1 MNGFPPL
8 VQVLDALAALAD
20 PIRGRIV
27 LALERHEL
35 AVGELAATL
44 QLPQSTV
51 SRHLKTLV
59 DAGWVDARAEGASRR
74 YRLTAGSRS
83 SPTGRLWGAVRE
95 AMATLPE
102 AAHDADRLRAVL
114 AERRSASRS
123 FFSSSADAWD
133 RLRVDLFGARADLLA
148 LLALLDDA
156 LVIGDLGCGTGAS
169 AEALSPFVRRVIAV
183 DHSREML
190 ALARGRLAGRP
201 NVDLREGDLEALPID
216 DGELDAALLALVL
229 HHIPDPGAVL
239 AEAAR
244 AVRPGGRLLVVDMLP
259 HEREVYRVEMGHAWL
274 GFDRSTLDRWIT
286 EAGFEQLRF
295 VPVPPDPAGKGP
307 PLFAASA
314 RRRVAV
320 AAPAGIPRSTVA
332 DATPAAPDA
341 PIPTASAAPTI
352 NDRAVAN
359 GAAH

>member
-1 MNGFPPL
+1 M
-8 VQVLDALAALAD
+8 QVLDAIAALAD

-74 YRLTAGSRS
+74 YRLLTGGRT
-83 SPTGRLWGAVRE
+83 SPAGRLWGAVRE
-95 AMATLPE
+95 GMAALPG
-102 AAHDADRLRAVL
+102 AAHDAERLRAVL
-114 AERRSASRS
+114 AERRSASRQ
-123 FFSSSADAWD
+123 FFSTSADAWD
-133 RLRVDLFGARADLLA
+133 RLRVELFGARADLLA

-156 LVIGDLGCGTGAS
+156 LVIGDLGCGTGAAS
-169 AEALSPFVRRVIAV
+169 EALAPFVRRVVAV

-190 ALARGRLAGRP
+190 ALARQRLGGRA
-201 NVDLREGDLEALPID
+201 NVELREGDLEALPVD

-229 HHIPDPGAVL
+229 HHLPEPGAVL

-259 HEREVYRVEMGHAWL
+259 HDREVFRVEMGHAWL
-274 GFDRSTLDRWIT
+274 GFDRAALDAWVT

-314 RRRVAV
+314 RRRVVV
-320 AAPAGIPRSTVA
+320 AAPLAASVSPSSVSSSLPAGA
-332 DATPAAPDA
+332 G
-341 PIPTASAAPTI
+341 
-352 NDRAVAN
+352 N
-359 GAAH
+359 GAAPRTLQEPA

>member
-1 MNGFPPL
+1 MNGSSPP
-8 VQVLDALAALAD
+8 VHVLDALAALAD
-20 PIRGRIV
+20 PIRGRIL

-35 AVGELAATL
+35 AVGELATAL

-59 DAGWVDARAEGASRR
+59 DAAWVDARADGASRR
-74 YRLTAGSRS
+74 YRLIAGGRS
-83 SPTGRLWGAVRE
+83 TPAGRLWGAVRDGIAE
-95 AMATLPE
+95 LPGS
-102 AAHDADRLRAVL
+102 AHDAERLRAVL
-114 AERRSASRS
+114 SERRAATRA

-133 RLRVDLFGARADLLA
+133 RLRVELFGARADLLA

-156 LVIGDLGCGTGAS
+156 LVIGDLGCGTGAA
-169 AEALSPFVRRVIAV
+169 AEALAPFVRRVVAV

-190 ALARGRLAGRP
+190 GLARQRLADAT
-201 NVDLREGDLEALPID
+201 NVELREGDLEALPID

-274 GFDRSTLDRWIT
+274 GFDRATLDAWVT

-314 RRRVAV
+314 RRAVVAPSDV
-320 AAPAGIPRSTVA
+320 VRAPREAVGTLGDDLAEQPSL
-332 DATPAAPDA
+332 P
-341 PIPTASAAPTI
+341 
-352 NDRAVAN
+352 DRAVAN

>member
-1 MNGFPPL
+1 M
-8 VQVLDALAALAD
+8 
-20 PIRGRIV
+20 
-27 LALERHEL
+27 
-35 AVGELAATL
+35 
-44 QLPQSTV
+44 
-51 SRHLKTLV
+51 
-59 DAGWVDARAEGASRR
+59 GA
-74 YRLTAGSRS
+74 
-83 SPTGRLWGAVRE
+83 
-95 AMATLPE
+95 LPE

-114 AERRSASRS
+114 ADRRAASRS

-148 LLALLDDA
+148 MLALLDDA
-156 LVIGDLGCGTGAS
+156 LVIGDLGCGTGA
-169 AEALSPFVRRVIAV
+169 ATEALSSFVRRVIAV

-190 ALARGRLAGRP
+190 ALARRRLAGRD
-201 NVDLREGDLEALPID
+201 NVELREGDLEALPVD
-216 DGELDAALLALVL
+216 DAELDAALLALVL
-229 HHIPDPGAVL
+229 HHIPDPLAVL
-239 AEAAR
+239 TEAAR

-274 GFDRSTLDRWIT
+274 GFDRAALDAWVT

-320 AAPAGIPRSTVA
+320 AAPSRPVGVPDGAALPSEVPSDPSIPA
-332 DATPAAPDA
+332 
-341 PIPTASAAPTI
+341 
-352 NDRAVAN
+352 RAVS